1 MIYQVK
7 SIAEFDKYVKENEK
21 VVVDVY
27 ATWCGP
33 CKMLAP
39 VLEDASSQRRNIT
52 FLKVDCDSVSE
63 VSERYDVLAVPT
75 ILFFKDGKLIGDC
88 TGYRPLEDILQEIDL
103 AFK

>member
-7 SIAEFDKYVKENEK
+7 SIAEFDKYVKDSEK

-27 ATWCGP
+27 ASWCGP

-52 FLKVDCDSVSE
+52 FLKVDYDDVNE
-63 VSERYDVLAVPT
+63 VSDRYDVLVVPT
-75 ILFFKDGKLIGDC
+75 ILFFKNGKLIGDC
-88 TGYRPLEDILQEIDL
+88 TGYRPLEDILQEIDR